1 MFGIFNKKTKPDFRE
16 IRELLF
22 GDVPL
27 AEWRSRDQGGD
38 SLEPWSGFVAVR
50 LALEKGDP
58 TSAIDILQEQLSR
71 PNLESR
77 QHLQIWHFLRQLGV
91 QPKDV
96 EANRVHGVV
105 LEVHLPGG
113 LDTLAAYAD
122 RSARYINHGGRL
134 IVWETRDEAI
144 DRVIDKVIQVGQLV
158 AEAIG
163 PWEEARP
170 PAPAKG
176 DARLSMLTPSGLHFG
191 EGPFDALSQDP
202 MGGPMIAAGAELM
215 QALIARADGTA

>member
-1 MFGIFNKKTKPDFRE
+1 MFGMFKKGTQPDFGN

-27 AEWRSRDQGGD
+27 SEWRSRDRAGD
-38 SLEPWSGFVAVR
+38 SVEPWSSFVTVR
-50 LALEKGDP
+50 LALEQNQPG
-58 TSAIDILQEQLSR
+58 TAVGILRELLSR

-77 QHLQIWHFLRQLGV
+77 QHLQTWHFLRQLGIE
-91 QPKDV
+91 PNGV

-105 LEVHLPGG
+105 LEVQLPGG

-134 IVWETRDEAI
+134 IVWESRDEAV
-144 DRVIDKVIQVGQLV
+144 DRAIDKVVQIGQLI
-158 AEAIG
+158 AEAMG
-163 PWEEARP
+163 PWKEARR

-176 DARLSMLTPSGLHFG
+176 YARLNMLTPSGLHFG

-215 QALIARADGTA
+215 QAVIARAEAAT

>member
-1 MFGIFNKKTKPDFRE
+1 MFGISRKKTKPDFGE

-27 AEWRSRDQGGD
+27 SEWRSRDQSGD
-38 SLEPWSGFVAVR
+38 SGEPWSGFVSVR
-50 LALEKGDP
+50 LALEKRQP
-58 TSAIDILQEQLSR
+58 AAAIDILRQLLSR

-77 QHLQIWHFLRQLGV
+77 QYLQIWHFLRQVGI
-91 QPKDV
+91 QPDGV
-96 EANRVHGVV
+96 EAKRVHGVV

-134 IVWETRDEAI
+134 IVWETRDESI
-144 DRVIDKVIQVGQLV
+144 DRIIDKVIRVGQTV
-158 AEAIG
+158 AETIG
-163 PWEEARP
+163 PWKEARR

-176 DARLSMLTPSGLHFG
+176 YARLNMLTPSGMHFG
-191 EGPFDALSQDP
+191 EGPFDALSRDP
-202 MGGPMIAAGAELM
+202 MGGAMIAAGAELM
-215 QALIARADGTA
+215 QALIARVETTA